1 MPRTKK
7 ITDETNQTIDE
18 NKKTAKIENVNDKEE
33 KKEVTKKAKKEVTKE
48 STKEV
53 TKETTKKV
61 TKKEVKSKDT
71 KQKEAKTVSL
81 PKPLLSTPVA
91 FIIFNRPDTTKKVF
105 DRIREAK
112 PAKLYII
119 SDAPRDGR
127 EDDVENVAKTR
138 SYVENNIDWE
148 CER

>member
-71 KQKEAKTVSL
+71 LRSM
-81 PKPLLSTPVA
+81 
-91 FIIFNRPDTTKKVF
+91 
-105 DRIREAK
+105 
-112 PAKLYII
+112 
-119 SDAPRDGR
+119 
-127 EDDVENVAKTR
+127 TR
-138 SYVENNIDWE
+138 FTASE
-148 CER
+148 